1 MSGDCYQQFKKT
13 LSNKWE
19 RLFLSSVLLYLWLFF
34 FFIFRPDKLQV
45 SKTALYCIFLFFIL
59 FDPDEKKP
67 TRRRTIRG
75 EGGGHITQTHT
86 HVTRQRKS
94 PKMLHRDRAG
104 CQRHSMR
111 GWRWRSKNCK
121 RESKGNDRPRR
132 QIMIIII
139 QEKKAR
145 VIGRRG
151 WLTNHLERI
160 LLPSIC
166 RDGNAQGQPKMAKE
180 TNPLQ

>member
-1 MSGDCYQQFKKT
+1 MGKT
-13 LSNKWE
+13 LFVICSFV
-19 RLFLSSVLLYLWLFF
+19 LVTFFLLYFSTWQT
-34 FFIFRPDKLQV
+34 PSLQDCALLHLPFLY
-45 SKTALYCIFLFFIL
+45 SIRSGWEKTHPATN
-59 FDPDEKKP
+59 D
-67 TRRRTIRG
+67 TWS
-75 EGGGHITQTHT
+75 GGGHITQTHT